1 MAIIKCQNCGNDV
14 SDKARQCPHC
24 QAIINDANRIENVL
38 NNVRVRTE
46 TSNTTNNNK
55 RIYNKVAT
63 KFNFVVWIIKFLGY
77 LGGIISWIVFANL
90 DKGWIGFV
98 ICIITCIITWFSTL
112 LFEAI
117 SEGLQL
123 LEDIKNK

>member
-77 LGGIISWIVFANL
+77 LGGIITWIVFANL
-90 DKGWIGFV
+90 DNGVMGFV
-98 ICIITCIITWFSTL
+98 ICVLICIVTWFSTL

>member
-1 MAIIKCQNCGNDV
+1 MALIKCQNCGNDV

-24 QAIINDANRIENVL
+24 QAIINDTNGIENIL
-38 NNVRVRTE
+38 NNVRIRTE
-46 TSNTTNNNK
+46 TSNATNNK
-55 RIYNKVAT
+55 RKYNKVAT

-77 LGGIISWIVFANL
+77 LGGIITWIVLANL
-90 DKGWIGFV
+90 ENGLAGFV
-98 ICIITCIITWFSTL
+98 ICVVICIATWLSTL